1 MIFKYTIDGIDI
13 TNFIKTQDTIFT
25 MEVEADF
32 LEFKT
37 NSKNYTLY
45 KNSLVTCDYTLIDKE
60 FKIYLRDNLVYT
72 GKISEINYNHK
83 DTDNDYLDI
92 ETEYIDK
99 EIYETDITDMSGQD
113 TCENIL
119 NKLGVD
125 IEIDLADNPYYK
137 YYHIKTVKSSGTG
150 DLFTDLRAI
159 RPLFDWTTISII
171 YFQGGRQKNLISF
184 VTTESPSFGIKEE
197 ADYISYFQKILE
209 ISDAPYQLW
218 ESITVENV
226 IKFDKFC
233 YILATPTLKRNGTQ
247 STRIYKATLVQS
259 DNIYYQIE
267 SKKIKDILKPLA
279 ITQDFIFWVDPNK
292 TLKIYSSD
300 KLISG
305 IELIQSNV
313 IELTQVNG
321 KKEIKLSFD
330 DTFPI
335 APNVQIELQNQVD
348 SITNENYMEYQ
359 ITYLTTATNFLMK
372 NIMIDSINY
381 GLCISCEY
389 YEDYVKLKT
398 RTARQLFDRA
408 TEFLNPVN

>member
-32 LEFKT
+32 LEFRT

-150 DLFTDLRAI
+150 DLFTDLRAF
-159 RPLFDWTTISII
+159 RFLLDWTTIGII
-171 YFQGGRQKNLISF
+171 YSQGGRQKNLISF

-209 ISDAPYQLW
+209 IRDAPYQLW
-218 ESITVENV
+218 ESISVENV

-233 YILATPTLKRNGTQ
+233 YVLAIHTRKSTETQ
-247 STRIYKATLVQS
+247 TTYIYKAILVPY
-259 DNIYYQIE
+259 DTIYYQIE
-267 SKKIKDILKPLA
+267 LKSLCKYGLFVSQCFSKYELLKH
-279 ITQDFIFWVDPNK
+279 N
-292 TLKIYSSD
+292 KIY
-300 KLISG
+300 
-305 IELIQSNV
+305 
-313 IELTQVNG
+313 
-321 KKEIKLSFD
+321 
-330 DTFPI
+330 
-335 APNVQIELQNQVD
+335 QI
-348 SITNENYMEYQ
+348 
-359 ITYLTTATNFLMK
+359 
-372 NIMIDSINY
+372 
-381 GLCISCEY
+381 
-389 YEDYVKLKT
+389 
-398 RTARQLFDRA
+398 
-408 TEFLNPVN
+408 

>member
-99 EIYETDITDMSGQD
+99 EIYETDITDMSGHD

-125 IEIDLADNPYYK
+125 IEIDLADNPCYK
-137 YYHIKTVKSSGTG
+137 YYHISTVESSGTG

-159 RPLFDWTTISII
+159 RPRLLTIGII
-171 YFQGGRQKNLISF
+171 YSQGGRQKNLTSF
-184 VTTESPSFGIKEE
+184 VTLESPSFGIKEE

-209 ISDAPYQLW
+209 IRDAPYQLW
-218 ESITVENV
+218 ESIIVENV
-226 IKFDKFC
+226 IKFEEYC
-233 YILATPTLKRNGTQ
+233 YILAIHTWKSTGTQ
-247 STRIYKATLVQS
+247 TTRIYKATLVLS

-300 KLISG
+300 KLISE
-305 IELIQSNV
+305 IELIQSNI

-335 APNVQIELQNQVD
+335 APNIQIELQNQVD

-359 ITYLTTATNFLMK
+359 ITYLTTATDFLMK

-408 TEFLNPVN
+408 TEFPI